1 MQLAYETILF
11 LMAAAFVAGFIDAM
25 AGGGGLITL
34 PALLAAGVPPVA
46 ALGTNKLQASFGTAT
61 AFATFARAGHVDLRR
76 FALPTAAAF
85 AGSAAGAFTV
95 QQIDATFLSAFIPLL
110 LVAMALYFLFG
121 PRMGEED
128 RHTLIGSAGLFAV
141 AAAIGF
147 YDGFFGPGTG
157 SFFTT
162 ALVALVGLGLVRAVA
177 HTKLLNL
184 ASNLAGLLA
193 MVAGGH
199 VLWLLG
205 FAMAAASVAGGKAGA
220 HAAIR
225 FGGRAVR
232 PLLVLMCLGLTAKL
246 LLDPDNPARAALAGL
261 IG

>member
-1 MQLAYETILF
+1 MQFAYETIAL
-11 LMAAAFVAGFIDAM
+11 LMAAAFVAGFVDAI

-61 AFATFARAGHVDLRR
+61 AFATFVRAGRVDLRR
-76 FALPTAAAF
+76 FAAPAAAAF
-85 AGSAAGAFTV
+85 LGGAAGAITV
-95 QQIDATFLSAFIPLL
+95 QRIDSGFLAAIIPLL
-110 LVAMALYFLFG
+110 LIAMAIYFLVG

-128 RHTLIGSAGLFAV
+128 RHHLIGSFGLTALV
-141 AAAIGF
+141 AAIGF

-157 SFFTT
+157 SFLTT
-162 ALVALVGLGLVRAVA
+162 ALVALAGLGLVRAVA

-184 ASNLAGLLA
+184 ASNLASLIA
-193 MVAGGH
+193 MIAGGQ

-205 FAMAAASVAGGKAGA
+205 LAMAAASIAGGRVGA

-232 PLLVLMCLGLTAKL
+232 PLLVCICLALTARL
-246 LLDPDNPARAALAGL
+246 LLDADNPLRQLVAGL
-261 IG
+261 AA